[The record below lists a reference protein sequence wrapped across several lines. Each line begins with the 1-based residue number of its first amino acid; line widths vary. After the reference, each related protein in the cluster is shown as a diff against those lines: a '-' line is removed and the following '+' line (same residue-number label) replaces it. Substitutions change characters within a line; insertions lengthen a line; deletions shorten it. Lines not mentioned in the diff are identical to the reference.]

1 MRILVY
7 IILVR
12 MSKMLRTLAGRCYF
26 CLHGDRCGHCKK
38 LAPEFEK
45 AATVLKENDPPV
57 TLAEVNNL
65 THVCLTTLAVFY

>member
-1 MRILVY
+1 LY
-7 IILVR
+7 D
-12 MSKMLRTLAGRCYF
+12 
-26 CLHGDRCGHCKK
+26 DRCGHCKK

-65 THVCLTTLAVFY
+65 SDVGVTTLAVFDVLELCIMFSCC